1 MLSER
6 RFLHDFVKRDPKA
19 TPESVQD
26 EDPGLLRRKWYV
38 TRAKYVRQVCI
49 YCVYCVLFVCLFL
62 FLGFFLYSACLD
74 FSAAVS
80 LEDVLKM
87 SPCHHEVIS
96 LASVSP

>member
-26 EDPGLLRRKWYV
+26 EDPGLLRRKWYL

-62 FLGFFLYSACLD
+62 FLGFFFVTA
-74 FSAAVS
+74 
-80 LEDVLKM
+80 
-87 SPCHHEVIS
+87 P
-96 LASVSP
+96 

>member
-26 EDPGLLRRKWYV
+26 EDPGLLRRKWYL

-49 YCVYCVLFVCLFL
+49 YCVYCVLFVCFC
-62 FLGFFLYSACLD
+62 FWVFFCIQP
-74 FSAAVS
+74 VW
-80 LEDVLKM
+80 
-87 SPCHHEVIS
+87 IS
-96 LASVSP
+96 LLLSVWKMY

>member
-49 YCVYCVLFVCLFL
+49 YCVYCVLFVCFC
-62 FLGFFLYSACLD
+62 FWVFFFCIQP
-74 FSAAVS
+74 VW
-80 LEDVLKM
+80 
-87 SPCHHEVIS
+87 IS
-96 LASVSP
+96 LLLSVWKMY